1 MIYQSPMLSRHLRR
15 RVADIYNPMN
25 MGFIKA
31 MASNTSSLDGLDVHG
46 ATIDELA
53 AIKNRD
59 IYDLIKQAMG
69 ARSQPLLFTI
79 TTCGFIRGG
88 IYDAQYLYLLDAP
101 KTLIISNADASN
113 GRKDIV
119 VLRLDLTT
127 RTITVLV
134 VEGTPSATPAAP
146 AITRTADVYD
156 LELAEISI
164 PAGTSAITQTLITD
178 KRLDDNVCG
187 ITVSTVQHIPTASF
201 LAQMLA
207 EFNAWFLTVKG
218 KLSEDAAGNLLQ
230 MIQALSYTIEFE
242 AGDWTVGDS
251 ECTITIPAITHGMA
265 GDVVNCRAFALVSG
279 VYEASVWA
287 AFETYA
293 TIDAGNDITLHYPG
307 SSGYAGRA
315 VLSAYEADL
324 LA

>member
-1 MIYQSPMLSRHLRR
+1 MSESSGFFISQGGDRKYTTDWLAKYINALVTTGVYNDECGVTAGTGMTVS
-15 RVADIYNPMN
+15 VAAGRAWIE
-25 MGFIKA
+25 G
-31 MASNTSSLDGLDVHG
+31 
-46 ATIDELA
+46 
-53 AIKNRD
+53 
-59 IYDLIKQAMG
+59 
-69 ARSQPLLFTI
+69 
-79 TTCGFIRGG
+79 
-88 IYDAQYLYLLDAP
+88 YLYLLDAP

-146 AITRTADVYD
+146 VITRTADVYD

-164 PAGTSAITQTLITD
+164 PAGTSAITQALITD
-178 KRLDDNVCG
+178 KRLDDTVCG

-201 LAQMLA
+201 LEQMLA
-207 EFNAWFLTVKG
+207 EFNDWFLTVKG

-265 GDVVNCRAFALVSG
+265 GDVVDCKAFALVSG
-279 VYEASVWA
+279 VYEAGAWA

-293 TIDAGNDITLHYPG
+293 TIDASNVITLHYPG

-315 VLSAYEADL
+315 VLSAYEADP